1 MRAGFGSDLA
11 SFLQLD
17 LNPRF
22 RVRLAVCTNQISP
35 ATNSFLA
42 PGFLGHW
49 RFVFTE
55 SSAPLFSSQVLLKIR
70 SSVWLPLPT

>member
-35 ATNSFLA
+35 ATNSFLT

-70 SSVWLPLPT
+70 SSV